1 MPSLDP
7 NRAPVRP
14 TWGASQHL
22 TERVVQTLERFL
34 HIEAVSGGVLITAA
48 TVALVWANSPFAH
61 WYDDLW
67 HLPLT
72 IGIGSLSM
80 TQSLHF
86 VVNEGLMTIFF
97 LVAGLEI
104 RRELHEGALSSI
116 RSAALPLVAAIG
128 GVIAPAAIYLSLN
141 WDTNRGGWAVP
152 IATDIAFAVGVLA
165 LLGKSIPSGIRIL
178 LLALAIIDDIVAVLV
193 IAIGYSHDLNP
204 SGAGIAAAAIL
215 IVFVFQRLGIRSAL
229 AYTLPGVLLWL
240 GLWRLGVHPTLAGVA
255 LGLITPALPLAG
267 RKTAEVLPKKLER
280 IAQRAHSEGADHQEV
295 VSSIGEVRLAQRDL
309 VPPVVTVQ
317 SQLHGWVAYGIMP
330 LFALANAGVSL
341 NGLDMGDVGNA
352 SVVMGILLGLLLGK
366 PLGILFASWLT
377 IRFGWCELPTDVGW
391 RGLLLIAFLG
401 GIGFTMSIFIAALA
415 FSDEALLATAKLAV
429 LIASGIAAA
438 IALVLGKAMFRAQLA
453 ARQA

>member
-1 MPSLDP
+1 MPSFDT
-7 NRAPVRP
+7 NTAHARP
-14 TWGASQHL
+14 AWGASQHL

-34 HIEAVSGGVLITAA
+34 HIEAVSGGVLIAA
-48 TVALVWANSPFAH
+48 AIVALVWANSPFAH
-61 WYDDLW
+61 SYDDLW
-67 HLPLT
+67 HLPVT

-104 RRELHEGALSSI
+104 RRELHEGALSSV
-116 RSAALPLVAAIG
+116 RSAALPIVAAIG

-141 WDTNRGGWAVP
+141 WDANRGGWAVP

-193 IAIGYSHDLNP
+193 IAIGYSHDLNL
-204 SGAGIAAAAIL
+204 SGAGIAVAAVL

-229 AYTLPGVLLWL
+229 AYTLPGALLWF
-240 GLWRLGVHPTLAGVA
+240 GLWRLGVHPTLAGVV
-255 LGLITPALPLAG
+255 LGLLTPALPLAG
-267 RKTAEVLPKKLER
+267 RGMAEVLPKKLEH
-280 IAQRAHSEGADHQEV
+280 IAQRARSEGADHQEV
-295 VSSIGEVRLAQRDL
+295 VSSIDEVQVAQRDL

-341 NGLDMGDVGNA
+341 SGLDMSDFGNA
-352 SVVMGILLGLLLGK
+352 SVVMGILFGLLLGK
-366 PLGILFASWLT
+366 PLGILLASWIT
-377 IRFGWCELPTDVGW
+377 IRLRWCELPTDVGW
-391 RGLLLIAFLG
+391 RGLWLIAFLG
-401 GIGFTMSIFIAALA
+401 AIGFTMSIFIAALA
-415 FSDEALLATAKLAV
+415 FSDAGLLATAKLAV

-438 IALVLGKAMFRAQLA
+438 IALVLGRAMFREQLA
-453 ARQA
+453 APGA